1 MNKYLAIWRKI
12 RKFANTMS
20 KLLPFSEP
28 IVMQN
33 EQEIF
38 TNKLK
43 QITLMKKIFTLIAG
57 ILMSLGL
64 QAQTYSF
71 AGITADK
78 IIVESNGTIGTT
90 TMDEVSIPSVS
101 YSADPA
107 NELMYVTIS
116 GMDKVKVAYKN
127 NAAKSNILKFATDF
141 MQVDG
146 KNGVLFI
153 SGLTAGQVISLQVSA
168 KGGTASVFSAEK
180 GCDADASNPASVSK
194 AASLE
199 EYVTVKFTATDS
211 EAQIKETSG
220 GFRIT
225 TMTIGDGEQ
234 GGSQPSSSTIDYPTS
249 KNGITL
255 MTTDDSQVSYS
266 TVKIHKDAD
275 VVNCIKFGKS
285 YIYAESDEYYYAL
298 LEMEGGFKS
307 GDVITI
313 AGVYNNKDEKNA
325 AIAFRSDP
333 ASTEPLWVTDNFIN
347 GKNNESDPV
356 TQTYTLAADAAKLY
370 IGRSGNTGTCVT
382 LLKVTRGTTGIS
394 EMLNIKVD
402 SAVYNLAGQK
412 VGKDYKG
419 VVISNGKKMIQK

>member
-1 MNKYLAIWRKI
+1 
-12 RKFANTMS
+12 
-20 KLLPFSEP
+20 
-28 IVMQN
+28 
-33 EQEIF
+33 
-38 TNKLK
+38 
-43 QITLMKKIFTLIAG
+43 MKKIFTLIAG

-78 IIVESNGTIGTT
+78 ITVESNGTIGTT

-211 EAQIKETSG
+211 EAQIKETGG

-255 MTTDDSQVSYS
+255 MTTDETQVSYS

-298 LEMEGGFKS
+298 LEIDGGFKS

-347 GKNNESDPV
+347 GKNNENDPV
-356 TQTYTLAADAAKLY
+356 AQTYTLAADAAKLY

-382 LLKVTRGTTGIS
+382 LLKVERGSSGINQV
-394 EMLNIKVD
+394 LDIKVNG
-402 SAVYNLAGQK
+402 AIYNLAGQK
-412 VGKDYKG
+412 VSENYKG
-419 VVISNGKKMIQK
+419 VVIKNGRKMIQK